1 MGKSHSLYF
10 EFMDCTFTLADRY
23 HITPFELY
31 QQDCE
36 EVIMTINFF
45 VAKADEKDDDKK
57 EPIYDG
63 FWDF

>member
-1 MGKSHSLYF
+1 MRVTGGQVP
-10 EFMDCTFTLADRY
+10 C
-23 HITPFELY
+23 HI
-31 QQDCE
+31 
-36 EVIMTINFF
+36 FF

>member
-1 MGKSHSLYF
+1 M
-10 EFMDCTFTLADRY
+10 ADRY

-31 QQDCE
+31 RQDCD

-45 VAKADEKDDDKK
+45 VAKGDEEDEHK
-57 EPIYDG
+57 EPVNDG

>member
-1 MGKSHSLYF
+1 
-10 EFMDCTFTLADRY
+10 MDCTFTLADRY

-31 QQDCE
+31 RQDCE

-45 VAKADEKDDDKK
+45 VAKADEKDEDKP
-57 EPIYDG
+57 ESIYDG